1 MTDPTTITP
10 VEVAAIMDRA
20 VAAYW
25 LHKRRSEIAKQAWAR
40 RRKGKAA

>member
-1 MTDPTTITP
+1 MTDPVAITP

-25 LHKRRSEIAKQAWAR
+25 LHKRRSESAKLGWRCWKGIAV
-40 RRKGKAA
+40 